1 MGESPRGDVNYHEL
15 SILFSRFMQKKP
27 SLFSM
32 IVERSKFVLCRVLTV
47 AQVVDVKALLHI
59 PMATFRKLRIML
71 SKFGVKIFPSEPKM
85 RREMISRI
93 EHLKDAQM
101 ECEELLMEDVSG
113 DRLLKEIP
121 VLMSKNLIGYI
132 SSVFLKLQEN
142 GNLFFADPDSTVQ
155 IAIGGDKGGDSMK
168 FHFQICHPETS
179 VFDVHIFCMYEGSDC
194 PANMRRALNC
204 FITDF
209 TKMVEPDFRLDGHKV
224 QFLLGGDFKFL
235 DGVLGHMGSSATYP
249 SSKDY
254 VSKDH
259 LQSHGG
265 SPHTPD
271 HCGIPLRS
279 VQELEDCYNENLSDN
294 RGSGNFHPNLNLN
307 KTGRHHSSVS
317 RRNLFPFVCLDN
329 IVPPVLHITLG
340 IVLKLFNLLL
350 SKCRVLDSVDS
361 KSH

>member
-1 MGESPRGDVNYHEL
+1 MRDCVGVRFSGSGASSRPLNSSLTTKALDSRVNLALQVLALISGDSWEKVQGGDVNYHEL

-32 IVERSKFVLCRVLTV
+32 VVERSKFVFCRVLTV

-132 SSVFLKLQEN
+132 SRVFLKLQEN
-142 GNLFFADPDSTVQ
+142 GNLFFADPDSTVR

-209 TKMVEPDFRLDGHKV
+209 TKMVEPDFRLGGHKV

-249 SSKDY
+249 SFKDY
-254 VSKDH
+254 CFQRSFAEPWG
-259 LQSHGG
+259 QSTY
-265 SPHTPD
+265 S
-271 HCGIPLRS
+271 
-279 VQELEDCYNENLSDN
+279 
-294 RGSGNFHPNLNLN
+294 
-307 KTGRHHSSVS
+307 
-317 RRNLFPFVCLDN
+317 
-329 IVPPVLHITLG
+329 
-340 IVLKLFNLLL
+340 
-350 SKCRVLDSVDS
+350 
-361 KSH
+361 